1 MLVVAI
7 TKPVRYRWP
16 GGEVGLVPGQ
26 PVDLPD
32 DRARKLLEK
41 APGKVRLVPQPPLTI
56 QETAVDAHE
65 SIFAVRIESP
75 VIGEFWLCLSES
87 ESFEP
92 GDALP
97 VYRPSEIRALIG
109 KGYGSEDL
117 RAIHRAKVILNGNMC
132 VEPLDDRKRG

>member
-75 VIGEFWLCLSES
+75 DIGEFWLCLSDTEPFS
-87 ESFEP
+87 P
-92 GDALP
+92 GDGLP
-97 VYRPSEIRALIG
+97 VYRPSEIRALAG
-109 KGYGSEDL
+109 KGYGPKSL
-117 RAIHRAKVILNGNMC
+117 QAVNRAKVIINGRL
-132 VEPLDDRKRG
+132 V